1 MRGPHFI
8 PMTTPCTPAN
18 AEHLHLS
25 ESIRRPAIE
34 ASAISSSSA
43 HAETPGATNKLHLH
57 LHLPPSE
64 SFHHV
69 AIAAVGLESA
79 AVGRDPDPARRPSG
93 AAVRGKRARPLLHAR
108 DSGPPRLTQH
118 DEQLQPRLFSRGGET
133 LPSRLLG
140 GRVRACGWEAEG
152 ERGSV
157 NSVGFSALSQHREKD
172 SRLLPDS

>member
-25 ESIRRPAIE
+25 ESIRRPATE

-57 LHLPPSE
+57 LHLHLPPSE

-79 AVGRDPDPARRPSG
+79 AAGRDPDPARQPSG

-108 DSGPPRLTQH
+108 DSGPPRLTQR

-133 LPSRLLG
+133 TEQAAGWEGESLWVG
-140 GRVRACGWEAEG
+140 GRG
-152 ERGSV
+152 
-157 NSVGFSALSQHREKD
+157 
-172 SRLLPDS
+172 